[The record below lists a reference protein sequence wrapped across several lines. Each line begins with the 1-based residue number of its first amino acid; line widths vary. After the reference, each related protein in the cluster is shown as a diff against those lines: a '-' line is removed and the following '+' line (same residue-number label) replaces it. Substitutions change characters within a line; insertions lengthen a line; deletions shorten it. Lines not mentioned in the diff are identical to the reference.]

1 MGLPSGFSAGTK
13 SFLYPRQTY
22 FGAYVQDSWKA
33 TSRLTVNYGIR
44 WEPFISPYDGLGR
57 HNYFRYDLY
66 TSGYRSQSY
75 PLAPIGMV
83 MSGDKEAPKD
93 GKFMFNKLAHFVPR
107 LALAYDP
114 KGDGMMVIRAAYG
127 MFAELPPMWTFY
139 GNAAG
144 SPWNGTTALTNP
156 TFSDPWNTPSATY
169 TNGYPGGNPLPSTF
183 TTSTPFQLN
192 GSYDNLRQDAKTSYI
207 HQWNLSVQRQ
217 VGQNWLFAGNYLG
230 NQAVHLWGPQIQM
243 NYSVYAPGANTGNIT
258 QRKILNL
265 LNPDQGRYYN
275 QIGDLEDGGTSS
287 YNAMLLTVQRR
298 RAKGLTIQGNYTY
311 SHCIGDG
318 VVSQP
323 GSGGITPGF
332 RKYNRSNCSGD
343 RAHVANIST
352 VVESP
357 KFANNTMR
365 YLFSGWQVSG
375 ILKLMSGTS
384 FRVTSGI
391 DTTFTGTSDNGR
403 ANQVLA
409 DAFLPNKN
417 KDGWLNIN
425 AFAVPTQATGICS
438 AVTLACGYGNA
449 AQLRGPGL
457 INLDLGLTRRFQ
469 VLEGHS
475 IEFRAEAFNAPNHV
489 NPLNPSS
496 ALNSQTFG
504 KSVAAADPRIMQLA
518 LKYVF

>member
-1 MGLPSGFSAGTK
+1 
-13 SFLYPRQTY
+13 
-22 FGAYVQDSWKA
+22 
-33 TSRLTVNYGIR
+33 
-44 WEPFISPYDGLGR
+44 
-57 HNYFRYDLY
+57 
-66 TSGYRSQSY
+66 
-75 PLAPIGMV
+75 
-83 MSGDKEAPKD
+83 
-93 GKFMFNKLAHFVPR
+93 
-107 LALAYDP
+107 
-114 KGDGMMVIRAAYG
+114 
-127 MFAELPPMWTFY
+127 
-139 GNAAG
+139 
-144 SPWNGTTALTNP
+144 
-156 TFSDPWNTPSATY
+156 
-169 TNGYPGGNPLPSTF
+169 
-183 TTSTPFQLN
+183 
-192 GSYDNLRQDAKTSYI
+192 
-207 HQWNLSVQRQ
+207 
-217 VGQNWLFAGNYLG
+217 
-230 NQAVHLWGPQIQM
+230 
-243 NYSVYAPGANTGNIT
+243 
-258 QRKILNL
+258 
-265 LNPDQGRYYN
+265 
-275 QIGDLEDGGTSS
+275 
-287 YNAMLLTVQRR
+287 MLLTVQRR

-357 KFANNTMR
+357 RFANNTMR
-365 YLFSGWQVSG
+365 YLFSGWQLSG

-384 FRVTSGI
+384 FRVSSGI

-438 AVTLACGYGNA
+438 AVTLSCGYGNA

-469 VLEGHS
+469 ILEGHS
-475 IEFRAEAFNAPNHV
+475 LEFRAEAFNAPNHV

-504 KSVAAADPRIMQLA
+504 KSVGGRRSSDHATRT
-518 LKYVF
+518 

>member
-1 MGLPSGFSAGTK
+1 
-13 SFLYPRQTY
+13 
-22 FGAYVQDSWKA
+22 
-33 TSRLTVNYGIR
+33 
-44 WEPFISPYDGLGR
+44 
-57 HNYFRYDLY
+57 
-66 TSGYRSQSY
+66 
-75 PLAPIGMV
+75 
-83 MSGDKEAPKD
+83 
-93 GKFMFNKLAHFVPR
+93 MFNRLGHFVPR
-107 LALAYDP
+107 LAVAWDP
-114 KGDGMMVIRAAYG
+114 RGNGLMVVRAAYG
-127 MFAELPPMWTFY
+127 MFADLPPMWTFY

-144 SPWNGTTALTNP
+144 SPWNGTTAITNP

-169 TNGYPGGNPLPSTF
+169 LTGYPGGNPLPSSF
-183 TTSTPFQLN
+183 TTSTPYQLN
-192 GSYDNLRQDAKTSYI
+192 GSYDNLRQDAKSSYI

-217 VGQNWLFAGNYLG
+217 VGQNWLVAANYLG

-243 NYSVYAPGANTGNIT
+243 NYSVWSAGANTGNVT
-258 QRKILNL
+258 QRKVLTL
-265 LNPDQGRYYN
+265 LNPDQGKYYN
-275 QIGDLEDGGTSS
+275 AIGDLEDGGTSS
-287 YNAMLLTVQRR
+287 YNAMLVTVQRR
-298 RAKGLTIQGNYTY
+298 RARGLTILGNYTY

-343 RAHVANIST
+343 RLHIANVST

-365 YLFSGWQVSG
+365 WLFSGWQLSG
-375 ILKLMSGTS
+375 ILKMMSGTS
-384 FRVTSGI
+384 FRVSSGI
-391 DTTFTGTSDNGR
+391 DTTFTGTTDNGR
-403 ANQVLA
+403 ANQILA
-409 DAFLPNKN
+409 DAFVPNKN
-417 KDGWLNIN
+417 KDLWLNIN
-425 AFAVPTQATGICS
+425 AFAVPTQTTGICS
-438 AVTLACGYGNA
+438 AVTLSCGYGNA

-469 VLEGHS
+469 VIEGQS

-504 KSVAAADPRIMQLA
+504 KSVAAADPRIMQFA